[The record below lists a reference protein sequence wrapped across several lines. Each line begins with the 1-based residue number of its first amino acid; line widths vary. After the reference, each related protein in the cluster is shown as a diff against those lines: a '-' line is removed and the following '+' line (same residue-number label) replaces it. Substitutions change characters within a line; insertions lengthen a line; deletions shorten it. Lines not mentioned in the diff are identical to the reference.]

1 MNRKISQQDLD
12 AQIRSHLASAGA
24 PEPASLGDVLYK
36 LPDRLSAARRSLPAF
51 PAFPRVARFAA
62 VAVVLAL
69 VAAVVGVPLM
79 MSSPAPVGPS
89 RTGSPAP
96 RVASP
101 SPVVTQVATESP
113 LAPGTFVQTGSM
125 TSPRAS
131 ASGIL
136 LANGLV
142 LIAGGTDGNSNLAAA
157 ELYDPA
163 TGKFSPTGSMSI
175 DQAGTATLLNDGR
188 VLFAGGANSTGT
200 IASADVYDP
209 ATGKFSSTG
218 AMTVARSSHTATL
231 LPNGRV
237 LIAGGEDIHCMA
249 LAAAELYDPATG
261 KFSQTGS
268 MAVGRMVQSAALLPN
283 VRVLIAGGVTTKRI
297 SDGTILTGPTL
308 SAELYDPATGKFN
321 STGSMTELRSSP
333 TTTLL
338 SDGRV
343 LIAGGVGFADNT
355 SLTSAELYNPATGKF
370 SLTGSM
376 TSAQV
381 LTTATLL
388 SDGRVLI
395 VGGVADSAPDSPLA
409 TTQLYDPRTGT
420 FSVTGSM
427 SMGRSGPTATL
438 LPNGRVLIAG
448 GVGGPRGAPLASAE
462 LYQP

>member
-1 MNRKISQQDLD
+1 
-12 AQIRSHLASAGA
+12 
-24 PEPASLGDVLYK
+24 
-36 LPDRLSAARRSLPAF
+36 
-51 PAFPRVARFAA
+51 
-62 VAVVLAL
+62 
-69 VAAVVGVPLM
+69 
-79 MSSPAPVGPS
+79 
-89 RTGSPAP
+89 
-96 RVASP
+96 
-101 SPVVTQVATESP
+101 
-113 LAPGTFVQTGSM
+113 M
-125 TSPRAS
+125 TSPRAN

-142 LIAGGTDGNSNLAAA
+142 LIAGGTDVNSNLAAA

-163 TGKFSPTGSMSI
+163 TGKFSTTGSMST
-175 DQAGTATLLNDGR
+175 DQADTATLLNDGR
-188 VLFAGGANSTGT
+188 VLFAGGANGTGT

-209 ATGKFSSTG
+209 ATGKFRSTG

-237 LIAGGEDIHCMA
+237 LIVGGEDIHGMA
-249 LAAAELYDPATG
+249 LASAELYDPATG

-283 VRVLIAGGVTTKRI
+283 GRVLIAGGVTTKRV

-321 STGSMTELRSSP
+321 STGSMTELRGNPS
-333 TTTLL
+333 TTLL

-343 LIAGGVGFADNT
+343 LIAGGVGLASNT
-355 SLTSAELYNPATGKF
+355 LTSAELYDPATGKF
-370 SLTGSM
+370 NSTGSM
-376 TSAQV
+376 TSGQV